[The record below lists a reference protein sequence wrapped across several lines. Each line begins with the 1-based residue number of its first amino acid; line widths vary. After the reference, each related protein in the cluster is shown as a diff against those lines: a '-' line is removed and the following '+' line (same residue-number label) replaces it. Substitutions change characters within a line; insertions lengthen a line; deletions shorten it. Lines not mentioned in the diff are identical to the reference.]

1 MKKVIPSKVLTS
13 PYSGAVQ
20 NIFRQSRISEL
31 DRVVKDTRPSA
42 AGDGMK
48 RFLDICQITLVPATI
63 KKLNINLSETFS

>member
-1 MKKVIPSKVLTS
+1 MKKVIPRKVLTL

-31 DRVVKDTRPSA
+31 DRVVKDTRSSA

-48 RFLDICQITLVPATI
+48 RFPDICQITQVPITN
-63 KKLNINLSETFS
+63 KTFARF